1 MVFFVVTGIMFRF
14 HGGPASGPVKVLPV
28 GKRGPSEVNP
38 SMQETLLTSYDVRSR
53 STSREDLLP
62 EREPDKAGLERLE
75 REFHGSGNEEVYF
88 LESQDI
94 PPRIRDLADQ
104 LVDLKNSF
112 DESTLDSVNSVLKE
126 VPLVD
131 LEADRAEIRPS
142 GDGVTLRINIPVDSV
157 DMKD

>member
-1 MVFFVVTGIMFRF
+1 MLFFVVAGIMFRF
-14 HGGPASGPVKVLPV
+14 LGVTSFGPGKVPPV
-28 GKRGPSEVNP
+28 GKKEPSEATRT
-38 SMQETLLTSYDVRSR
+38 MQETLLTSYDVKSR

-62 EREPDKAGLERLE
+62 VKDPDKVNLDRLE
-75 REFHGSGNEEVYF
+75 RDFQDSGNEGSYF

-94 PPRIRDLADQ
+94 PPRIRELADQ

-112 DESTLDSVNSVLKE
+112 DKSTLDSVNSLLKE

-142 GDGVTLRINIPVDSV
+142 GDGVSLRINIPVDSV
-157 DMKD
+157 DLKD